1 MSDPKSLLTAQ
12 QFAEKARISSST
24 VQKWL
29 RTGKIKGIK
38 QNGKWMI
45 ATEQLTATSH
55 KIEPGQTRIAQKSDA
70 PVTRAAGYSVE
81 EFSAM
86 TYLTLSGVERYL
98 KEGRLSGAR
107 DAAGYWRIDPES
119 LEMPNIQHL
128 LRRK

>member
-12 QFAEKARISSST
+12 QFAEKARVSSST

-29 RTGKIKGIK
+29 RTGKIQGIK

-45 ATEQLTATSH
+45 STEQLTETAPH
-55 KIEPGQTRIAQKSDA
+55 KIEPGKTHIAETKDA
-70 PVTRAAGYSVE
+70 PITRAAGYSVE

-86 TYLTLSGVERYL
+86 TYLTSSGVERYL

-107 DAAGYWRIDPES
+107 DAAGHWRIDTGS
-119 LEMPNIQHL
+119 LQMPNIRRL
-128 LRRK
+128 LRK